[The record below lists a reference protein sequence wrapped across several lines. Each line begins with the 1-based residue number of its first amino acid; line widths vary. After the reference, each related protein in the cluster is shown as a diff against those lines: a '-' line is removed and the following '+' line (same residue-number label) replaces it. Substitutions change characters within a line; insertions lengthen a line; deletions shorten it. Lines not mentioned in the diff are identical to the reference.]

1 MAGVNI
7 LITFFL
13 VSAVMIGWVAFILG
27 YRVYDKYRKET
38 KISRKLYLG
47 FFIMLTIALILFIVL
62 GVSKIK
68 YTSVGCNR
76 SLLKEPFVIV
86 Q

>member
-13 VSAVMIGWVAFILG
+13 VSAVTTGWVAFILG
-27 YRVYDKYRKET
+27 YRVYDKYRKEK

-47 FFIMLTIALILFIVL
+47 FFIMLTIALILFIVWGFSQNL
-62 GVSKIK
+62 NTPPWAAIEV
-68 YTSVGCNR
+68 
-76 SLLKEPFVIV
+76 F
-86 Q
+86 